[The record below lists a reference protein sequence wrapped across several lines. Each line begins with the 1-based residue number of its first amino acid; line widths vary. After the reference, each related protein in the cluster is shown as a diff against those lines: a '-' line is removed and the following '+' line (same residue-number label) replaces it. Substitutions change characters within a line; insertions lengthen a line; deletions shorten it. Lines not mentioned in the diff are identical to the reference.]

1 MNMKDVIASWFAWLR
16 SAVSA
21 QEQPLSAVYSDGRQ
35 LWAGDGYRLHAL
47 DVALGQPGRVIVNE
61 DGLFQVE
68 AASDIPALAAALPE
82 GEPAGLGGGQ
92 RGAAAR
98 CRSRTGRPDPA
109 QSVRAGAAAGAGR
122 HGPICPGDAGNCGRG
137 MVVLATG
144 ERSRSFIACDAIHRQ
159 DPPE

>member
-1 MNMKDVIASWFAWLR
+1 MNMKDVIASWFAWLQ

-47 DVALGQPGRVIVNE
+47 DVALGQPGQVTINE

-82 GEPAGLGGGQ
+82 GEPAASVVVSAALLQDAVAGQEGLIRLSLYGPERPLELAGTGQ
-92 RGAAAR
+92 YALVMPVTAAEDWWFW
-98 CRSRTGRPDPA
+98 RPEKE
-109 QSVRAGAAAGAGR
+109 AG
-122 HGPICPGDAGNCGRG
+122 P
-137 MVVLATG
+137 
-144 ERSRSFIACDAIHRQ
+144 S
-159 DPPE
+159 